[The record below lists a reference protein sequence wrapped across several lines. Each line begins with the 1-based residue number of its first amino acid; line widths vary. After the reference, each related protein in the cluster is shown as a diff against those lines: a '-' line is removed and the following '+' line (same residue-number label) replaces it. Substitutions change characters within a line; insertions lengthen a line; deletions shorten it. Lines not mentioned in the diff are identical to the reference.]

1 MLQFDLFSFCDRK
14 DITKEGLASL
24 FGGLHFILP
33 TIQSVDGCGLQ
44 KLHSIVG
51 FVHQLKCF

>member
-44 KLHSIVG
+44 KLHSNPAA
-51 FVHQLKCF
+51 LYTN